1 MVSQFHGLEA
11 VSMTAGEETG
21 SVSMGMLLAQ
31 SRKVTYATKNTLR
44 ETEGAGV
51 QSRGTSKFIFKE
63 LRFMLT
69 SLYVTGTEISL
80 YVTFEWRHVFGRSIL
95 LNILLF
101 YSVFE

>member
-21 SVSMGMLLAQ
+21 TVFMACCWHSQEKSHMPQ
-31 SRKVTYATKNTLR
+31 KNTLR

-51 QSRGTSKFIFKE
+51 QSRGTSDFISKE

-69 SLYVTGTEISL
+69 SLYATGTEISL
-80 YVTFEWRHVFGRSIL
+80 CVTFESRRMYLAGV
-95 LNILLF
+95 
-101 YSVFE
+101 YC